1 MSSSSSS
8 TLTYCLFISWFTQL
22 STLDGPR
29 TRCDERPRATCLPH
43 VASCGGC
50 GVVVVDERTDGVWV
64 LTWNLNWSCFLVI
77 EMECT
82 VPPYVDKFKL
92 TLI

>member
-1 MSSSSSS
+1 MHVVVIIVDID
-8 TLTYCLFISWFTQL
+8 LLPFHFMVH
-22 STLDGPR
+22 STLDARR
-29 TRCDERPRATCLPH
+29 TSHSRCNERP
-43 VASCGGC
+43 ASPTWLAVVGC